1 MPYLIL
7 GVGLLFGLYFLVRW
21 FVAANPEDVRKVLTV
36 FGIGVAVLIAGFLL
50 FTGRASLAGAL
61 LLGLIPFLL
70 RARGA
75 WRSWQSR
82 AEGRS
87 GRTSTVR
94 TRFLDMAL
102 NHDSGALDGTVL
114 AGQFEGQR
122 LSALSGEQLA
132 ALLQEVAED
141 DQSHRILEAY
151 LDRQHGPEWRDGQW
165 RADAGAGAGPGGFG
179 GGGPGGGGSGGGG
192 FGGRGPGG
200 SGRMT
205 VDEARQILG
214 VGPQATTEEIE
225 AAYRAAIKR
234 NHPDTGGSSW
244 LAAKINEARALLLG

>member
-21 FVAANPEDVRKVLTV
+21 FVAANPEDVRKVLTWV
-36 FGIGVAVLIAGFLL
+36 AIGVVVVVAGFLL
-50 FTGRASLAGAL
+50 FTGRASVAGAM

-75 WRSWQSR
+75 WRSWQTR

-102 NHDSGALDGTVL
+102 NHDSGALDGIVL

-165 RADAGAGAGPGGFG
+165 RADTGQGGAREGTH

-192 FGGRGPGG
+192 RGG

-205 VDEARQILG
+205 VDEARQVLG

-244 LAAKINEARALLLG
+244 LAAKINEARQLLLG